1 MCASYGIL
9 GLLAAFAGISFGS
22 LNSSP
27 AFNIIIG
34 VLFLLMAAAMSGAVN
49 FDLQKFRPQLHG
61 KLDKSS
67 ALTPVV
73 FGALAALLAGAC
85 VAPAVASVL
94 VYTAQAVNSG
104 AYYAAIVPFV
114 LGAGMALP
122 WPIAGAGVKI
132 LPKPGRFMN
141 TVKYIFAAI
150 IFLAGAYYVMSGI
163 KLASAAP
170 ASAPA
175 DGFAALAAARQQAL
189 QEKRP
194 VLVKFTASWCKNC
207 AAMEKSTLKNP
218 EVQNFIDRNYI
229 LAVFPAENPS
239 EPEIAALLKAWNISG
254 FPAFAIVSP
263 AANEK

>member
-1 MCASYGIL
+1 M
-9 GLLAAFAGISFGS
+9 
-22 LNSSP
+22 
-27 AFNIIIG
+27 
-34 VLFLLMAAAMSGAVN
+34 
-49 FDLQKFRPQLHG
+49 
-61 KLDKSS
+61 
-67 ALTPVV
+67 
-73 FGALAALLAGAC
+73 
-85 VAPAVASVL
+85 L

-207 AAMEKSTLKNP
+207 AAMERGALADSRVKKVLND
-218 EVQNFIDRNYI
+218 EFIT
-229 LAVFPAENPS
+229 VTFPAEDPR
-239 EPEIAALLKAWNISG
+239 EPRIAALLKAWEIPG
-254 FPAFAIVSP
+254 FPAFVILQPVNP
-263 AANEK
+263 QK

>member
-1 MCASYGIL
+1 
-9 GLLAAFAGISFGS
+9 LLAAFAGISFGS

-207 AAMEKSTLKNP
+207 AAMERGALADSRVKKVLND
-218 EVQNFIDRNYI
+218 EFIT
-229 LAVFPAENPS
+229 VTFPAEDPR
-239 EPEIAALLKAWNISG
+239 EPRIAALLKAWEIPG
-254 FPAFAIVSP
+254 FPAFVILQPVNP
-263 AANEK
+263 QK